1 MLDIEPIK
9 LSPDHNPVRKMNPNS
24 LKSFQRYKQQVWRNA
39 SLQSLLQRD
48 SVRADQ
54 LLRRFSF
61 EEV

>member
-39 SLQSLLQRD
+39 SLQSLCLLYTSD
-48 SVRADQ
+48 AAD
-54 LLRRFSF
+54 
-61 EEV
+61 E